1 MTLGDVDIYLTNI
14 TIAYLPVYGL
24 PVLLILAIFALTMLF
39 FKMWIVDREV
49 LVLQPRHNTPRNEVE
64 QPIIRTRLRA
74 RRSKRSR
81 TNRRKSQL
89 VQNTTT
95 SINFEA
101 ELNKPYGKALKEIY
115 SDDQIKRA
123 LIYMNQKGKC
133 NT

>member
-1 MTLGDVDIYLTNI
+1 
-14 TIAYLPVYGL
+14 
-24 PVLLILAIFALTMLF
+24 MLF

-49 LVLQPRHNTPRNEVE
+49 QS
-64 QPIIRTRLRA
+64 I
-74 RRSKRSR
+74 
-81 TNRRKSQL
+81 
-89 VQNTTT
+89 TT

>member
-14 TIAYLPVYGL
+14 TTAYLPVYGL
-24 PVLLILAIFALTMLF
+24 PVLLSLAIFALTMLF
-39 FKMWIVDREV
+39 YKMWIVDREV

-64 QPIIRTRLRA
+64 QRIIRTRLRA